1 MEIEP
6 EKTNLSKGDLAQM
19 GRDSQA
25 AARAA
30 ASAQRAAASA
40 RAADARREATA
51 EKARKNAEAAAEE
64 ARKKA
69 EAPALATR
77 EKAKD
82 AAQERL
88 QRINDGDLQARID
101 AGDLMIDMPA
111 PSDFSRGSHDPIA
124 ALHLLHYNTGLAGNE
139 ALAALHELKYCNLT
153 DEQRAEETQAARA
166 ALDRE
171 REDSEKAQ
179 DGIRKA
185 YVGRVNEARIF
196 YVCACCGERN
206 DEGVGQY
213 QLFTQE
219 RLEPLR
225 YTGSA
230 EDVERWGRIERAH
243 ALVDGPRVWSCDS
256 VNVSTPLPIAL
267 KVVQEDVWEA
277 HARFKTPR
285 GALGT
290 KIGQAGAGARW
301 GR

>member
-1 MEIEP
+1 MEEEP
-6 EKTNLSKGDLAQM
+6 AGGLSIKRQEATKA
-19 GRDSQA
+19 RVNKA
-25 AARAA
+25 AARAG
-30 ASAQRAAASA
+30 QLAAARAQKAA
-40 RAADARREATA
+40 RAQEATQDDGL
-51 EKARKNAEAAAEE
+51 EEEE
-64 ARKKA
+64 AKGDEA
-69 EAPALATR
+69 EGDDAPAQPGQDTEAGRLA
-77 EKAKD
+77 
-82 AAQERL
+82 RL
-88 QRINDGDLQARID
+88 KRINDGDLQARLD
-101 AGDLMIDMPA
+101 ACDLMIDMPA
-111 PSDFSRGSHDPIA
+111 PSDFSRASRDPIA

-153 DEQRAEETQAARA
+153 AEQRAEETQAARA

-185 YVGRVNEARIF
+185 YVGRVNETRIF

-243 ALVDGPRVWSCDS
+243 ALVDGPRVWSC
-256 VNVSTPLPIAL
+256 L
-267 KVVQEDVWEA
+267 
-277 HARFKTPR
+277 
-285 GALGT
+285 
-290 KIGQAGAGARW
+290 
-301 GR
+301 